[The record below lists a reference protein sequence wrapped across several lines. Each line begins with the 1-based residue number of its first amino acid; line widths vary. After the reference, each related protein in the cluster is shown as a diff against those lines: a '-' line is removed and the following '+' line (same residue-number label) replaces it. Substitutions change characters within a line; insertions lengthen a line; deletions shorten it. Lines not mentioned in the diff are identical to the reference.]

1 MFLIT
6 QVTADG
12 SEDHIAAKAAIQPL
26 IDLGCAKEHRVMF
39 CSTSEG
45 KKSLVRQLSAELHID
60 TDPEL
65 ISSLQRFMNKFHLI
79 RPQAPAGSLDQ
90 SSLKAEATKLA
101 KELPEKV
108 IAFRSPDAYA
118 TKLLASF
125 QQ

>member
-26 IDLGCAKEHRVMF
+26 IDRGCVKEHRVMF

-79 RPQAPAGSLDQ
+79 RPLATAGSQ
-90 SSLKAEATKLA
+90 EQNNLKAEATKLA

>member
-26 IDLGCAKEHRVMF
+26 IDRGCVKEHRVMF

-79 RPQAPAGSLDQ
+79 RPQAPAGSLNQ
-90 SSLKAEATKLA
+90 SNLKQKQ
-101 KELPEKV
+101 P
-108 IAFRSPDAYA
+108 S
-118 TKLLASF
+118 
-125 QQ
+125 